1 MDEIARSV
9 NLLYERYPY
18 PSLPIR
24 NERDLVGK
32 LHANVMSKILATAGL
47 KPESLSGKKVL
58 DAGCGTGE
66 KSCYFSYYGAE
77 VTAIDRCSSSLEKAK
92 ELAEKFK
99 LQASFMRCDI
109 AELYTEK
116 RYDHIFCLGVL
127 HHSSNPYG
135 LFQMLAPLCKHGG
148 TVTIG
153 LYNRYGR
160 FVHRV
165 RRKWI
170 AVNAG
175 DDIERRMSF
184 IEKSIYGRKLRD
196 IHEKAYAADKY
207 ANPYESYHSFG
218 EIMEWFNKNN
228 IEYIDCHPHTGKGK
242 LQSLFSQFEWLLRRK
257 GFFII
262 SGRKIV

>member
-1 MDEIARSV
+1 MDKIARSV

-24 NERDLVGK
+24 NERDLIGK

-47 KPESLSGKKVL
+47 EPQSLCGEKVL

-77 VTAIDRCSSSLEKAK
+77 VTAIDLCSSSLAKA
-92 ELAEKFK
+92 ETLAEKFK
-99 LQASFMRCDI
+99 LQVRFVQCDI
-109 AELYTEK
+109 AEFETEK

-127 HHSSNPYG
+127 HHSSNPYRR
-135 LFQMLAPLCKHGG
+135 FHALASLCKPGG

-160 FVHRV
+160 FVHRA
-165 RRKWI
+165 RRLWI
-170 AVNAG
+170 AMNAG

-184 IEKSIYGRKLRD
+184 IERSIYGRKLKNT
-196 IHEKAYAADKY
+196 HERAYAADKY
-207 ANPYESYHSFG
+207 VNPYESYHSVG
-218 EIMEWFNKNN
+218 EIMDWFNKNDL
-228 IEYIDCHPHTGKGK
+228 EYVGSHPHTGKGK
-242 LQSLFSQFEWLLRRK
+242 LQALLSQLKWLLRRK

-262 SGRKIV
+262 SGRKN